1 MSAPAP
7 TPGPTLELVGVSVRL
22 GKRQVVQ
29 DVSAG
34 VAPGRWLSV
43 VGANGAGKSTLLR
56 AVVGLVRHQG
66 IIRLE
71 GLDSATLNAR
81 QRARLVAMV
90 AQNPVLPPAMSV
102 QAYALLGRIAHLGPL
117 GRESAED
124 LERVAQ
130 ALQRLDATGLA
141 GRALGSLS
149 GGEAQRVTIARALVQ
164 DTPLLLLD
172 EPTSS
177 LDIGHQLAMLDLV
190 DELRRERGLAV
201 LSTMHDLTLA
211 AQYADELLLLHQGTV
226 VAAGPPGT
234 VLCEDN
240 LTRYY
245 GARVRVVRD
254 GDALVVVPLRAGV
267 TASSREYTQP

>member
-1 MSAPAP
+1 MTAPLV
-7 TPGPTLELVGVSVRL
+7 GPALELAGVSVRL
-22 GKRQVVQ
+22 ARRRVVQ
-29 DVSAG
+29 DVS
-34 VAPGRWLSV
+34 VSVPSGRWLSV

-56 AVVGLVRHQG
+56 AVVGLVRHEG
-66 IIRLE
+66 VIRL
-71 GLDSATLNAR
+71 GGRDNATITNR
-81 QRARLVAMV
+81 QRARLVTMV

-102 QAYALLGRIAHLGPL
+102 NAYALLGRTAHLGPL
-117 GRESAED
+117 GRESADD
-124 LERVAQ
+124 LDRVAQ
-130 ALQRLDATGLA
+130 ALQRLDASGLA
-141 GRALGSLS
+141 TRRLGNLS

-226 VAAGPPGT
+226 VAAGPPAS

-254 GDALVVVPLRAGV
+254 GEALVVVPLRAGL
-267 TASSREYTQP
+267 TAPVPDRPGP

>member
-1 MSAPAP
+1 
-7 TPGPTLELVGVSVRL
+7 VRL
-22 GKRQVVQ
+22 GRRPVVQ
-29 DVSAG
+29 DVSAS
-34 VAPGRWLSV
+34 VAAGRWLSV

-56 AVVGLVRHQG
+56 AVVGLVRHEG
-66 IIRLE
+66 SIRL
-71 GLDSATLNAR
+71 GGCDSAVMTNR
-81 QRARLVAMV
+81 QRARLVTMV

-102 QAYALLGRIAHLGPL
+102 NAYALLGRTAHLGPF

-124 LERVAQ
+124 LDRVAH
-130 ALQRLDATGLA
+130 ALHRLDASDLA
-141 GRALGSLS
+141 TRPLGSLS

-164 DTPLLLLD
+164 ATPLLLLD

-177 LDIGHQLAMLDLV
+177 LDVGHQLAMLDLV

-226 VAAGPPGT
+226 VAAGPPAS

-254 GDALVVVPLRAGV
+254 GEALVVVPLRGAPA
-267 TASSREYTQP
+267 ASVLDPPQP